1 MKAWHNQHINN
12 GEAEMAKTQILHRY
26 TGAVLFECEVPAE
39 HSGMA
44 VRYALEKAV
53 ADGASLVGASLDGA
67 SLDGASLD
75 GASLRCASLV
85 GASLDGASLDGATLV
100 GASLDGASLDGASLR
115 CASLEG
121 ATLDGASLDGASL
134 RCASLDGASLDGATL
149 DGASLDGASL
159 RSASLDGASLRSASL
174 DGEILTRTPRSINHT
189 TWPILITEGY
199 MRIGCQRHTHA
210 EWAAFDDDAI
220 ARMES
225 RAPAFWDQWREPLM
239 AMCKAHANIN

>member
-53 ADGASLVGASLDGA
+53 ADGASL
-67 SLDGASLD
+67 
-75 GASLRCASLV
+75 
-85 GASLDGASLDGATLV
+85 
-100 GASLDGASLDGASLR
+100 
-115 CASLEG
+115 
-121 ATLDGASLDGASL
+121 DGASL

-159 RSASLDGASLRSASL
+159 RSASLDG
-174 DGEILTRTPRSINHT
+174 EILTRTPLSINHT